1 MAKRSQLLVGGL
13 IAAGLVSGVA
23 TGFAQDQRAVW
34 NETQAGFKIFGN
46 SYFVGTKGL
55 GSVLVTSPGGHVLLD
70 GALPESVP
78 KIVANIRALGFKVED
93 VKLIVNSHVHYDH
106 AGGIGELQRLSGARV
121 AASAIA
127 AKVLGSGQSG
137 PDDPQYGILPPI
149 ARATKVEVVKDGDTL
164 KVGSLSVT
172 VHTTPGHTPGG
183 TSWSW
188 QSCEAARCLNMVYAD
203 SLSPVSADS
212 FLFTRTTS
220 YPTVLEDFE
229 KSYRTLEALPCDIV
243 VTPHPGFTN
252 LFDKLAERDA
262 GKADALVDAGACKR
276 YAAAGRKNL
285 AQRVATER
293 SAR

>member
-1 MAKRSQLLVGGL
+1 MNGFWKLLVATLTTGAL
-13 IAAGLVSGVA
+13 VLAAA
-23 TGFAQDQRAVW
+23 PGFSQDQRAVW
-34 NETQAGFKIFGN
+34 NETQKPFKVFGN
-46 SYFVGTKGL
+46 TYFVGTKGL
-55 GSVLVTSPGGHVLLD
+55 GSLLVTSPGGHVLLD

-121 AASAIA
+121 AASAPA
-127 AKVLGSGQSG
+127 AKVLGSGHSG

-149 ARATKVEVVKDGDTL
+149 APATKVEVVKDGETL
-164 KVGSLSVT
+164 KVGALSIT
-172 VHTTPGHTPGG
+172 VHNTPGHTPGG

-203 SLSPVSADS
+203 SLSPVSADN
-212 FLFTRTTS
+212 FLFTRTTT
-220 YPTVLEDFE
+220 YPTVLQDFE

-243 VTPHPGFTN
+243 VTPHPAFTN

-262 GKADALVDAGACKR
+262 GKADALVDAGACTR
-276 YAAAGRKNL
+276 YAATGRTNL

>member
-13 IAAGLVSGVA
+13 IAVALVFGGA
-23 TGFAQDQRAVW
+23 AGFAQDQRAVW
-34 NETQAGFKIFGN
+34 NETQKPFKVFGN
-46 SYFVGTKGL
+46 TYYVGTKGL
-55 GSVLVTSPGGHVLLD
+55 GSLLITSAGGHVLLD

-78 KIVANIRALGFKVED
+78 KIVANIRTLGFKVED

-121 AASAIA
+121 AASAPA
-127 AKVLGSGQSG
+127 AKVLMDGKSG
-137 PDDPQYGILPPI
+137 PDDPQFGILPPLERV
-149 ARATKVEVVKDGDTL
+149 ARVEVVKDGGTL

-172 VHTTPGHTPGG
+172 VHDTPGHTPGG

-188 QSCEAARCLNMVYAD
+188 QSCEGARCLNMVYAD

-212 FLFTRTTS
+212 FLFTRTTT
-220 YPTVLEDFE
+220 YPTVLQDFE
-229 KSYRTLEALPCDIV
+229 KSYRTLEALPCDVV

-252 LFDKLAERDA
+252 LFDKLAEREA
-262 GKADALVDAGACKR
+262 GKADALVDAGACTR
-276 YAAAGRKNL
+276 YAATGRKNL

-293 SAR
+293 AVR